1 MLEAAPVS
9 SLHNLPYPKDGKIDN
24 QRQPYLRVFYQIE
37 MQLQKEFWYHCAPAT
52 TYIELECSHSDAGGR
67 TCPWETDEMLT
78 ANIAGKKRRPDLK
91 TTSHVRKLVSFGLM
105 SFQVT
110 GVLIY
115 KANERM

>member
-1 MLEAAPVS
+1 MWS
-9 SLHNLPYPKDGKIDN
+9 S
-24 QRQPYLRVFYQIE
+24 
-37 MQLQKEFWYHCAPAT
+37 A

-91 TTSHVRKLVSFGLM
+91 TTSYVRKLVSFGLM
-105 SFQVT
+105 SFQVI

>member
-1 MLEAAPVS
+1 MQAFWRKTEVS
-9 SLHNLPYPKDGKIDN
+9 NKSKCNFKKFLAYCDL
-24 QRQPYLRVFYQIE
+24 
-37 MQLQKEFWYHCAPAT
+37 AT
-52 TYIELECSHSDAGGR
+52 TYIELKCSHSDAGGR

-115 KANERM
+115 KANKRM